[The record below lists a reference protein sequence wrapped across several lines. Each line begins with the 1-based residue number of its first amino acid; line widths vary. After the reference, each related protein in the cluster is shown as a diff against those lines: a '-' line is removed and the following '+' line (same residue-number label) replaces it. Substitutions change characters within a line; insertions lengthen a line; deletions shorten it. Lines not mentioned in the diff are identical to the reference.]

1 MSCARQVV
9 GFNSGCYTWLYGWVV
24 GGYRVTLERWRHEFS
39 NNCVLPLMQAQRRTV
54 RVAKELQARR
64 AELIVQAERRCVDLG
79 GALVPSQRVAAAMS
93 PGAQYMEVC
102 LQLEEISGL
111 SKAHKYLATIPA
123 AREVVCKAQDAA
135 YVARLKDQKQKLE
148 RSLITDDRSRAMWQ
162 PGGDAF
168 EVRVCGVL

>member
-79 GALVPSQRVAAAMS
+79 AAARAYRRTQTHSCFFTETPSLSSSIQRLLLPPSQ
-93 PGAQYMEVC
+93 
-102 LQLEEISGL
+102 L
-111 SKAHKYLATIPA
+111 PA
-123 AREVVCKAQDAA
+123 PEGCPCAP
-135 YVARLKDQKQKLE
+135 Y
-148 RSLITDDRSRAMWQ
+148 T
-162 PGGDAF
+162 F
-168 EVRVCGVL
+168 